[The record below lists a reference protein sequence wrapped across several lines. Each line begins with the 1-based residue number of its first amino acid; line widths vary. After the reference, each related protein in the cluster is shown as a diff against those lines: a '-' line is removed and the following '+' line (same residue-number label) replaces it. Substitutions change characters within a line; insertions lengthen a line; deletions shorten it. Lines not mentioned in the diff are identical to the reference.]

1 MKYKWLAVIA
11 LFCFGSVPVV
21 ASDQA
26 PIKIVVLGDSL
37 VSGYNI
43 QPQEAFPARLEAKL
57 KQEGHV
63 VSVINAG
70 IAGDTSAGGLA
81 RLQGIIDMKPEMVIV
96 ELGGNDMLRGM
107 SPAQMEK
114 NLDQIIT
121 RLKAADIR
129 VLIAGMRAPINMGLD
144 YRNEFDAVFPNLAKK
159 HDVPLYPF
167 FAEGIALK
175 PQYNL
180 PDGIHP
186 NPAGV
191 DVIVANIFESVE
203 DVVKDI
209 R

>member
-1 MKYKWLAVIA
+1 VKYKFLAVLFLLWGMPA
-11 LFCFGSVPVV
+11 LSETP
-21 ASDQA
+21 
-26 PIKIVVLGDSL
+26 PLKIVVLGDSL

-43 QPQEAFPARLEAKL
+43 QPQEAFPARLEAQL
-57 KQEGHV
+57 KEKKHSVQ
-63 VSVINAG
+63 VINAG

-81 RLQGIIDMKPEMVIV
+81 RIQGIIDMKPQLVLV

-107 SPAQMEK
+107 NPASMEK

-121 RLKAADIR
+121 RLKAANIN
-129 VLIAGMRAPINMGLD
+129 VLLVGMKAAINMGLE
-144 YRNEFDAVFPNLAKK
+144 YKSEFDAVYPRLAKK
-159 HDVPLYPF
+159 HDIALYPF

-191 DVIVANIFESVE
+191 DVIVGNIIASVE
-203 DVVKDI
+203 EVLKDI
-209 R
+209 K